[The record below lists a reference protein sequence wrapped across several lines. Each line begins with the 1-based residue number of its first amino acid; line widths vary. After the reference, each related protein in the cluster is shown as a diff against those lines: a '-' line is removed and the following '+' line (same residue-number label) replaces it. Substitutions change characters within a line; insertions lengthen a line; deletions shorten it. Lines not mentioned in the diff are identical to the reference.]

1 MVRGAT
7 CNWHLLREGA
17 ALLWWCGH
25 LYVASVFEDAPM
37 RLLMDSCNW
46 TQGINMTI
54 SKEDMLL
61 GGDGMEVQ
69 GEVGGSSSTQ

>member
-1 MVRGAT
+1 
-7 CNWHLLREGA
+7 
-17 ALLWWCGH
+17 
-25 LYVASVFEDAPM
+25 M